1 MTATFGKLQG
11 QTLEL
16 RDGLN
21 ILCAPNE
28 AGKSTWCAFLADM
41 LYGLSTRERGP
52 LADKN
57 RYAPWSGAAMQGR
70 MELSAQG
77 QDITI
82 TRDTQ
87 RPNAPMGAFRAV
99 YTGTAEPVSD
109 LTALSCGEIL
119 TGVPREVFERSAFIR
134 QSGMAVDQTAEL
146 EKRIVSLITTG
157 EEDTSFTE
165 SRDRL
170 KRQLN
175 RRQHNKTGLIPQ
187 LRAQL
192 ETTEADL
199 ETLRHLSGQLSAYRR
214 EIAELEIREQAIREE
229 LSQLDR
235 WAASQKWQELEEARQ
250 ALESARQRFESLK
263 SRLEEARIP
272 GNDTIGRLRGAI
284 VNLETLRRSV
294 DKARDDRDEAAK
306 AVLRVESAMLKSPFA
321 GQTAEQARRA
331 VQPDLSNRVPGTVAA
346 GELGLFFLFLAA
358 AAAVFA
364 LLYSRISTLSLP
376 LADTLPWLL
385 PAGAAAGI
393 AVGGGVLS
401 RLYRRQALE
410 KLRRAS
416 LQKRFGTTD
425 QAAIDALADTYLELL
440 DQRDQAQGELNAKTS
455 TAEALSASLTT
466 NEQAILLEV
475 RRFAPGA
482 FDIPTADGVLR
493 TCAIRRR
500 ELQEAQSALG
510 EAQMR
515 WDYLSRQLPQEE
527 DTQQAAPPRRSRE
540 AAEQA
545 LEEVRRQLQERRS
558 AADTLTGRIAALGDS
573 AQLEARAQALE
584 EQLTELQGQY
594 DAIALAMEALEEAN
608 GELQSRFSP
617 ALGRRAGEIFTRLT
631 DGKYQRVT
639 LDRQLSAAVEAEGDA
654 VARDA
659 CLLSQGAFDQLYLA
673 VRLAICQTVLPPE
686 KAVPLILDDTLT
698 SFDDDRAA
706 GALDYLR
713 EMSGER
719 QILLFTCQE
728 REARH
733 FAGDAGVHIVRL

>member
-21 ILCAPNE
+21 LLWAPNE

-70 MELSAQG
+70 LELSAQG
-77 QDITI
+77 RDITI

-99 YTGTAEPVSD
+99 YTGTAEPVPD
-109 LTALSCGEIL
+109 LTALRCGEVL

-192 ETTEADL
+192 EAAEADL
-199 ETLRHLSGQLSAYRR
+199 ETLCHLSGQLSGYRQ
-214 EIAELEIREQAIREE
+214 EIAELEAREQAIREE

-235 WAASQKWQELEEARQ
+235 WAASQKRQELEEARQ
-250 ALESARQRFESLK
+250 ALDEARQRFERLR
-263 SRLEEARIP
+263 SRLEAARIP
-272 GNDTIGRLRGAI
+272 ENDTIGRLRGAI

-294 DKARDDRDEAAK
+294 DKARSDRDEAAK
-306 AVLRVESAMLKSPFA
+306 AVLRVESAMLKSPFT
-321 GQTAEQARRA
+321 GQTADQARRA
-331 VQPDLSNRVPGTVAA
+331 VRTDLSGKIPGSVAA

-358 AAAVFA
+358 AGAVFA
-364 LLYSRISTLSLP
+364 LLYARMSTLELP
-376 LADTLPWLL
+376 LLRSLPWLL
-385 PAGAAAGI
+385 PAGAAVVIA
-393 AVGGGVLS
+393 AVGGALS
-401 RLYRRQALE
+401 RLYRRRALE

-416 LQKRFGTTD
+416 LQRRFGTTD
-425 QAAIDALADTYLELL
+425 QAAIDALADAYIELL
-440 DQRDQAQGELNAKTS
+440 DQRDQAQGELSAKTS

-515 WDYLSRQLPQEE
+515 WDYLSRQLPQEA
-527 DTQQAAPPRRSRE
+527 DAQQAAPPRRSRE

-584 EQLTELQGQY
+584 EQLTELQEEY

-617 ALGRRAGEIFTRLT
+617 ALGRQAGEIFARLT
-631 DGKYQRVT
+631 GGKYQRVT

-673 VRLAICQTVLPPE
+673 VRLAICQAVLPPE

-698 SFDDDRAA
+698 SFDDGRAA
-706 GALDYLR
+706 AALDYLR
-713 EMSGER
+713 EMSRER

-728 REARH
+728 RETRH